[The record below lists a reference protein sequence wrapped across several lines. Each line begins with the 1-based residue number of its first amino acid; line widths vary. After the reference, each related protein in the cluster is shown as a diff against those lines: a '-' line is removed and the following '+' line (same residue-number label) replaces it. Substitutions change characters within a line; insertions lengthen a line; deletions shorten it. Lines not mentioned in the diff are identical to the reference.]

1 MSPPKPSRR
10 AAVAP
15 FMAMD
20 VLRQARRLEQAGR
33 QIIHMELGEPG
44 APAPL
49 LVREAAA
56 AALRDG
62 RLGYGEAMGD
72 AVLRERIARHYAEHY
87 GVEVA
92 SDRVMVTT
100 GSSGAFLLAFLA
112 GFDAG
117 ARIGV
122 VQPGYPAY
130 ANILEALGLSPAPI
144 EVGAETRFAPTMEL
158 IEAAHRR
165 ERLDGLL
172 LMSPANPT
180 GAMIAPAELE
190 KICVFCEDAGV
201 VLVSDEIY
209 HRLEYE
215 GRAETA
221 LRFSQGAIVVNS
233 FSKYYAMTGWRLG
246 WAIAPTSLARPM
258 ERLQQSLAI
267 CAPTLSQRAALAAF
281 DAGEELESIKRGY
294 ASSRV
299 TAVAPAA
306 ANRTAAVRAAG
317 RSLLHLRRRF
327 ASDDRFDSV
336 LRGHAG
342 GDRRRRHAGRRLR
355 PREGSDDIADF
366 LRRIAGGC
374 GLGRRAA
381 QRVAEPLGLITACR
395 RRASPWR
402 AATSRPSWGA
412 PDRPG

>member
-92 SDRVMVTT
+92 PDRVMMTT

-130 ANILEALGLSPAPI
+130 ANILEALGLSLTPL
-144 EVGAETRFAPTMEL
+144 EVGPETRFAPTVEL

-190 KICVFCEDAGV
+190 KICAFCEDAGV

-221 LRFSQGAIVVNS
+221 LRFSRGAIVVNS

-246 WAIAPTSLARPM
+246 WAIAPASLARPM

-294 ASSRV
+294 ARS
-299 TAVAPAA
+299 
-306 ANRTAAVRAAG
+306 
-317 RSLLHLRRRF
+317 RSLLLRQLPRIGLPRF
-327 ASDDRFDSV
+327 APPDGAFYIYADVSHLTTDSTRFCTDMLEEIGV
-336 LRGHAG
+336 
-342 GDRRRRHAGRRLR
+342 
-355 PREGSDDIADF
+355 
-366 LRRIAGGC
+366 
-374 GLGRRAA
+374 
-381 QRVAEPLGLITACR
+381 
-395 RRASPWR
+395 
-402 AATSRPSWGA
+402 AATPGVDFDRARGGSTLRISYAGPPEDVALGVERLSAWLSRST
-412 PDRPG
+412 

>member
-1 MSPPKPSRR
+1 MSLPKPSRR
-10 AAVAP
+10 AGVAP

-20 VLRQARRLEQAGR
+20 VLRQARRLEQTGR

-117 ARIGV
+117 EHIGV

-130 ANILEALGLSPAPI
+130 ANILEALGLSLAPI
-144 EVGAETRFAPTMEL
+144 EVGAQTRFAPTVEL

-190 KICVFCEDAGV
+190 KICAFCEDAGV

-221 LRFSQGAIVVNS
+221 LRFSRGAIVVNS

-246 WAIAPTSLARPM
+246 WAIAPASLARPM

-267 CAPTLSQRAALAAF
+267 CAPRLSQRAALAAF

-294 ASSRV
+294 ARS
-299 TAVAPAA
+299 
-306 ANRTAAVRAAG
+306 
-317 RSLLHLRRRF
+317 RSLLLRQLPRIGLPLFAPPDGAFYIYADVSHLTTDSTRF
-327 ASDDRFDSV
+327 CSDLLEEIGVAVTPGVDFDRARGGST
-336 LRGHAG
+336 LRISYAG
-342 GDRRRRHAGRRLR
+342 SPEDVALGVERL
-355 PREGSDDIADF
+355 SAW
-366 LRRIAGGC
+366 L
-374 GLGRRAA
+374 
-381 QRVAEPLGLITACR
+381 
-395 RRASPWR
+395 
-402 AATSRPSWGA
+402 SRST
-412 PDRPG
+412 

>member
-1 MSPPKPSRR
+1 MSAPKPSRR

-20 VLRQARRLEQAGR
+20 VLRHARRLEQAGR

-49 LVREAAA
+49 LVRESAA

-87 GVEVA
+87 GVEVTA
-92 SDRVMVTT
+92 DRVMVTT

-130 ANILEALGLSPAPI
+130 ANILEALGLSLAPI
-144 EVGAETRFAPTMEL
+144 EVGPETRFAPTVEL

-180 GAMIAPAELE
+180 GSMIAPVELE
-190 KICVFCEDAGV
+190 KICAFCEDAGV

-209 HRLEYE
+209 HRLEHE

-221 LRFSQGAIVVNS
+221 LRFSRSAIVVNS

-246 WAIAPTSLARPM
+246 WAIAPASLARPM

-281 DAGEELESIKRGY
+281 DAGEELELIKRGY
-294 ASSRV
+294 ARS
-299 TAVAPAA
+299 
-306 ANRTAAVRAAG
+306 
-317 RSLLHLRRRF
+317 RSLLLRQLPRIGLPLFAPPDGAFYIYADVSHLTTDSTRF
-327 ASDDRFDSV
+327 CANMLEETGVAVTPGVDFDRARGATT
-336 LRGHAG
+336 LRISYAG
-342 GDRRRRHAGRRLR
+342 SPEDVALGVERL
-355 PREGSDDIADF
+355 GAW
-366 LRRIAGGC
+366 L
-374 GLGRRAA
+374 
-381 QRVAEPLGLITACR
+381 
-395 RRASPWR
+395 
-402 AATSRPSWGA
+402 SRSI
-412 PDRPG
+412 

>member
-15 FMAMD
+15 FIAMD

-49 LVREAAA
+49 VVREAAA
-56 AALRDG
+56 AALLEG
-62 RLGYGEAMGD
+62 RLGYGEALGD
-72 AVLRERIARHYAEHY
+72 AVLRERIARHYTEHY
-87 GVEVA
+87 GVGVA
-92 SDRVMVTT
+92 ADRVLVTT

-117 ARIGV
+117 ARVGV

-130 ANILEALGLSPAPI
+130 ANILEALGLTLAPI

-158 IEAAHRR
+158 IEAAHRQ

-180 GAMIAPAELE
+180 GAMIAPPELE
-190 KICVFCEDAGV
+190 KICAFCEDAGV

-221 LRFSQGAIVVNS
+221 LRFSRGAVVVNS

-246 WAIAPTSLARPM
+246 WAIAPASLARPM

-281 DAGEELESIKRGY
+281 DASEELESIKQGY
-294 ASSRV
+294 ARS
-299 TAVAPAA
+299 
-306 ANRTAAVRAAG
+306 
-317 RSLLHLRRRF
+317 RSLLLRQLPRIGLPLFAPPDGAFYIYADVSHLTTDSTRF
-327 ASDDRFDSV
+327 CSDMLEEIGVAVTPGVDFDRARGAST
-336 LRGHAG
+336 LRISYAG
-342 GDRRRRHAGRRLR
+342 SPEDVALGIERL
-355 PREGSDDIADF
+355 SAW
-366 LRRIAGGC
+366 L
-374 GLGRRAA
+374 
-381 QRVAEPLGLITACR
+381 
-395 RRASPWR
+395 
-402 AATSRPSWGA
+402 SRSA
-412 PDRPG
+412 

>member
-15 FMAMD
+15 FIAMD
-20 VLRQARRLEQAGR
+20 VLRQARRLERAGR

-56 AALRDG
+56 EALRDG
-62 RLGYGEAMGD
+62 SLGYGEAMGD

-92 SDRVMVTT
+92 SNRVMVTT

-117 ARIGV
+117 ARVGV

-130 ANILEALGLSPAPI
+130 ANILEALGLSLAPI
-144 EVGAETRFAPTMEL
+144 EVGPETRFAPTVEL

-190 KICVFCEDAGV
+190 KICAFCEDAGV

-221 LRFSQGAIVVNS
+221 LRFTRGAIVVNS

-246 WAIAPTSLARPM
+246 WAIAPESLARPM

-281 DAGEELESIKRGY
+281 DAREDLESIKQGY
-294 ASSRV
+294 ARS
-299 TAVAPAA
+299 
-306 ANRTAAVRAAG
+306 
-317 RSLLHLRRRF
+317 RSLLIGQLPRIGLPRF
-327 ASDDRFDSV
+327 APPDGAFYIYADVSHLTTDSTRFCSDMLEEIGVAVTPGVDFDRARGSST
-336 LRGHAG
+336 LRISYAG
-342 GDRRRRHAGRRLR
+342 SPEDVALGVERL
-355 PREGSDDIADF
+355 GAW
-366 LRRIAGGC
+366 L
-374 GLGRRAA
+374 
-381 QRVAEPLGLITACR
+381 
-395 RRASPWR
+395 
-402 AATSRPSWGA
+402 SRSA
-412 PDRPG
+412 

>member
-1 MSPPKPSRR
+1 MSLPKPSRR

-144 EVGAETRFAPTMEL
+144 EVGAETRFAPTVEL

-190 KICVFCEDAGV
+190 KICAFCEDAGV

-221 LRFSQGAIVVNS
+221 LRFSRGAIVVNS

-246 WAIAPTSLARPM
+246 WAIAPASLARPM

-294 ASSRV
+294 ARS
-299 TAVAPAA
+299 
-306 ANRTAAVRAAG
+306 
-317 RSLLHLRRRF
+317 RSLLLRQLPRIGLPLFAPPDGAFYIYVDISHLTTDSARF
-327 ASDDRFDSV
+327 CTDMLEEIGVAVTPGVDFDRARGATT
-336 LRGHAG
+336 LRISYAG
-342 GDRRRRHAGRRLR
+342 SPEDVALGVERL
-355 PREGSDDIADF
+355 SAW
-366 LRRIAGGC
+366 L
-374 GLGRRAA
+374 
-381 QRVAEPLGLITACR
+381 
-395 RRASPWR
+395 
-402 AATSRPSWGA
+402 SRSA
-412 PDRPG
+412 

>member
-87 GVEVA
+87 GVEIA

-294 ASSRV
+294 ASSR
-299 TAVAPAA
+299 
-306 ANRTAAVRAAG
+306 
-317 RSLLHLRRRF
+317 SLLLRQLPRIGLPLFAPPDGAFYIYADVSHLTTDSTRF
-327 ASDDRFDSV
+327 CTDMLEEIGVAVTPGVDFDRARGATTLRISYAGSPDD
-336 LRGHAG
+336 
-342 GDRRRRHAGRRLR
+342 
-355 PREGSDDIADF
+355 
-366 LRRIAGGC
+366 
-374 GLGRRAA
+374 
-381 QRVAEPLGLITACR
+381 VALGLERLSA
-395 RRASPWR
+395 WL
-402 AATSRPSWGA
+402 SRSA
-412 PDRPG
+412 

>member
-190 KICVFCEDAGV
+190 KICAFCEDAGV

-294 ASSRV
+294 ARS
-299 TAVAPAA
+299 
-306 ANRTAAVRAAG
+306 
-317 RSLLHLRRRF
+317 RSLLLRQLPRIGLPLFAPPDGAFYIYADVSHLTTDSTRF
-327 ASDDRFDSV
+327 CTDMLEEIGVAVTPGVDFDRARGATT
-336 LRGHAG
+336 LRISYAG
-342 GDRRRRHAGRRLR
+342 SPEDVALGVERL
-355 PREGSDDIADF
+355 SAW
-366 LRRIAGGC
+366 L
-374 GLGRRAA
+374 
-381 QRVAEPLGLITACR
+381 
-395 RRASPWR
+395 
-402 AATSRPSWGA
+402 SRSA
-412 PDRPG
+412 

>member
-49 LVREAAA
+49 LVRESAA

-72 AVLRERIARHYAEHY
+72 AVLRDRIAHHYAEHY
-87 GVEVA
+87 GVEVTA
-92 SDRVMVTT
+92 DRVMVTT

-130 ANILEALGLSPAPI
+130 ANILEALGLSLAPI
-144 EVGAETRFAPTMEL
+144 EVGPETRFAPTVEL

-180 GAMIAPAELE
+180 GSMIAPVELE
-190 KICVFCEDAGV
+190 KICAFCEDAGV

-209 HRLEYE
+209 HRLEHE

-221 LRFSQGAIVVNS
+221 LRFSRSAIVVNS

-246 WAIAPTSLARPM
+246 WAIAPASLARPM

-281 DAGEELESIKRGY
+281 DAGEELELIKRGY
-294 ASSRV
+294 ARS
-299 TAVAPAA
+299 
-306 ANRTAAVRAAG
+306 
-317 RSLLHLRRRF
+317 RSLLLRQLPRIGLPLFAPPDGAFYIYADVSHLTTDSTRF
-327 ASDDRFDSV
+327 CANMLEETGVAVTPGVDFDRARGATT
-336 LRGHAG
+336 LRISYAG
-342 GDRRRRHAGRRLR
+342 SPEDVALGVERL
-355 PREGSDDIADF
+355 GAW
-366 LRRIAGGC
+366 L
-374 GLGRRAA
+374 
-381 QRVAEPLGLITACR
+381 
-395 RRASPWR
+395 
-402 AATSRPSWGA
+402 SRSI
-412 PDRPG
+412 

>member
-62 RLGYGEAMGD
+62 RLGYGEARGD
-72 AVLRERIARHYAEHY
+72 AVLRERIASHYAEHY
-87 GVEVA
+87 NVEVTA
-92 SDRVMVTT
+92 DRVMVTT

-130 ANILEALGLSPAPI
+130 ANILEALGLSLAPI
-144 EVGAETRFAPTMEL
+144 EVGPETRFAPTVEL

-180 GAMIAPAELE
+180 GAVIAAAELE
-190 KICVFCEDAGV
+190 KICAFCEDAGI

-221 LRFSQGAIVVNS
+221 LRFSRSAIVVNS

-246 WAIAPTSLARPM
+246 WAIAPASLARPM

-294 ASSRV
+294 ARS
-299 TAVAPAA
+299 
-306 ANRTAAVRAAG
+306 
-317 RSLLHLRRRF
+317 RSLLLRQLPRIGLPLFAPPDGAFYIYADVSHMTTDSTRF
-327 ASDDRFDSV
+327 CSDLLEEIGVAVTPGVDFDRV
-336 LRGHAG
+336 RGATTLRISYAG
-342 GDRRRRHAGRRLR
+342 SPEDVAMGVERL
-355 PREGSDDIADF
+355 SAW
-366 LRRIAGGC
+366 L
-374 GLGRRAA
+374 
-381 QRVAEPLGLITACR
+381 
-395 RRASPWR
+395 
-402 AATSRPSWGA
+402 SRST
-412 PDRPG
+412 

>member
-130 ANILEALGLSPAPI
+130 ANILEALGLRLAPI
-144 EVGAETRFAPTMEL
+144 EVGAETRFAPTVEL

-180 GAMIAPAELE
+180 GSMIAPAELE
-190 KICVFCEDAGV
+190 KICAFCEDAGV

-246 WAIAPTSLARPM
+246 WAIAPASLARPM

-294 ASSRV
+294 ARS
-299 TAVAPAA
+299 
-306 ANRTAAVRAAG
+306 
-317 RSLLHLRRRF
+317 RSLLLRQLPRIGLPLFAPPDGAFYIYADVSHLTTNSARF
-327 ASDDRFDSV
+327 CTDMLEEIGVAVTPGVDFDRARGATT
-336 LRGHAG
+336 LRISYAG
-342 GDRRRRHAGRRLR
+342 SPEDVALGVERL
-355 PREGSDDIADF
+355 SAW
-366 LRRIAGGC
+366 L
-374 GLGRRAA
+374 
-381 QRVAEPLGLITACR
+381 
-395 RRASPWR
+395 
-402 AATSRPSWGA
+402 SRST
-412 PDRPG
+412 

>member
-33 QIIHMELGEPG
+33 DIIHMELGEPG
-44 APAPL
+44 APAPRA
-49 LVREAAA
+49 VRAAAA

-62 RLGYGEAMGD
+62 GLGYGEAMGD
-72 AVLRERIARHYAEHY
+72 ALLRERIAKHYAEHY
-87 GVEVA
+87 GVEVE
-92 SDRVMVTT
+92 SDRVLVTT

-112 GFDAG
+112 AFDVG
-117 ARIGV
+117 ARVGV
-122 VQPGYPAY
+122 IQPGYPAY
-130 ANILEALGLSPAPI
+130 ANILEALGLRLAPI
-144 EVGAETRFAPTMEL
+144 EVGPETRFAPTLEL

-180 GAMIAPAELE
+180 GSLIAPAELQ
-190 KICVFCEDAGV
+190 KICAFCEDAGV

-209 HRLEYE
+209 HGLEYE

-221 LRFSQGAIVVNS
+221 LVFSRSAIVINS

-246 WAIAPTSLARPM
+246 WAVAPENLARPM

-281 DAGEELESIKRGY
+281 DARDELESVKQGY
-294 ASSRV
+294 ARSRALLLRRLPQIGLPLFAPPDGAFYIYADVSHLTADSPRFCAEMLEEVGVAV
-299 TAVAPAA
+299 TPGVDFD
-306 ANRTAAVRAAG
+306 RARGGSTLRISYAGSQQDVVLGVERLGAWLG
-317 RSLLHLRRRF
+317 RSR
-327 ASDDRFDSV
+327 
-336 LRGHAG
+336 
-342 GDRRRRHAGRRLR
+342 
-355 PREGSDDIADF
+355 
-366 LRRIAGGC
+366 
-374 GLGRRAA
+374 
-381 QRVAEPLGLITACR
+381 
-395 RRASPWR
+395 
-402 AATSRPSWGA
+402 
-412 PDRPG
+412 

>member
-49 LVREAAA
+49 LVREAAV

-117 ARIGV
+117 ARVGV

-130 ANILEALGLSPAPI
+130 ANILEALGLSLAPI
-144 EVGAETRFAPTMEL
+144 EVGPETRFAPTVEL

-172 LMSPANPT
+172 LMSLANPT

-190 KICVFCEDAGV
+190 KICAFCEDAGV

-221 LRFSQGAIVVNS
+221 LRFSRGAIVVNS

-246 WAIAPTSLARPM
+246 WAIAPASLARPM

-294 ASSRV
+294 ARS
-299 TAVAPAA
+299 
-306 ANRTAAVRAAG
+306 
-317 RSLLHLRRRF
+317 RSLLLRQLPRIGLPLFAPPDGAFYIYADVSHLTT
-327 ASDDRFDSV
+327 DSV
-336 LRGHAG
+336 RFCTDMLEEIGVAVTPGVDFDRARGASTLRISYAG
-342 GDRRRRHAGRRLR
+342 PPEEVALGVERL
-355 PREGSDDIADF
+355 SAW
-366 LRRIAGGC
+366 L
-374 GLGRRAA
+374 
-381 QRVAEPLGLITACR
+381 
-395 RRASPWR
+395 
-402 AATSRPSWGA
+402 SRSA
-412 PDRPG
+412 

>member
-49 LVREAAA
+49 LVREAAV

-117 ARIGV
+117 ARVGV

-130 ANILEALGLSPAPI
+130 ANILEALGLSLAPI
-144 EVGAETRFAPTMEL
+144 EVGPETRFAPTVEL

-190 KICVFCEDAGV
+190 KICAFCEDAGV

-209 HRLEYE
+209 HRLAYE

-221 LRFSQGAIVVNS
+221 LRFSRGAIVVNS

-246 WAIAPTSLARPM
+246 WAIAPASLARPM

-294 ASSRV
+294 ARS
-299 TAVAPAA
+299 
-306 ANRTAAVRAAG
+306 
-317 RSLLHLRRRF
+317 RSLLLRQLPRIGLPLFAPPDGAFYIYADVSHLTT
-327 ASDDRFDSV
+327 DSV
-336 LRGHAG
+336 RFCTDMLEEIGVAVTPGVDFDRARGASTLRISYAG
-342 GDRRRRHAGRRLR
+342 PPEEVALGVERL
-355 PREGSDDIADF
+355 SAW
-366 LRRIAGGC
+366 L
-374 GLGRRAA
+374 
-381 QRVAEPLGLITACR
+381 
-395 RRASPWR
+395 
-402 AATSRPSWGA
+402 SRSA
-412 PDRPG
+412 

>member
-1 MSPPKPSRR
+1 MSLPKPSRR

-144 EVGAETRFAPTMEL
+144 EVGAETRFAPTVEL

-190 KICVFCEDAGV
+190 KICAFCEDAGV

-294 ASSRV
+294 ARS
-299 TAVAPAA
+299 
-306 ANRTAAVRAAG
+306 
-317 RSLLHLRRRF
+317 RSLLLRQLPRIGLPLFAPPDGAFYIYVDISHLTTDSTRF
-327 ASDDRFDSV
+327 CTDMLEEIGVAVTPGVDFDRARGATT
-336 LRGHAG
+336 LRISYAG
-342 GDRRRRHAGRRLR
+342 SPEDVALGVERL
-355 PREGSDDIADF
+355 SAW
-366 LRRIAGGC
+366 L
-374 GLGRRAA
+374 
-381 QRVAEPLGLITACR
+381 
-395 RRASPWR
+395 
-402 AATSRPSWGA
+402 SRSA
-412 PDRPG
+412 

>member
-49 LVREAAA
+49 LVREAAV

-117 ARIGV
+117 ARVGV
-122 VQPGYPAY
+122 VQPGYPPY
-130 ANILEALGLSPAPI
+130 ANILESLGLSLAPI
-144 EVGAETRFAPTMEL
+144 EVGPETRFAPTVEL

-190 KICVFCEDAGV
+190 KICAFCEDAGL

-221 LRFSQGAIVVNS
+221 LRFSRGAIVVNS

-246 WAIAPTSLARPM
+246 WAIAPASLARPM

-294 ASSRV
+294 ARS
-299 TAVAPAA
+299 
-306 ANRTAAVRAAG
+306 
-317 RSLLHLRRRF
+317 RSLLLRQLPRIGLPLFAPPDGAFYIYADVSHLTT
-327 ASDDRFDSV
+327 DSV
-336 LRGHAG
+336 RFCTDMLEEIGVAVTPGVDFDRARGASTLRISYA
-342 GDRRRRHAGRRLR
+342 
-355 PREGSDDIADF
+355 
-366 LRRIAGGC
+366 
-374 GLGRRAA
+374 
-381 QRVAEPLGLITACR
+381 
-395 RRASPWR
+395 
-402 AATSRPSWGA
+402 GA
-412 PDRPG
+412 PEEVALGVERLSAWLSRSA